1 MATITV
7 ILGDQQ
13 LGTHQMKHHPFTF
26 GRDAACDVPI
36 ENIGISRKHC
46 QFLFED
52 GKYFVEDAGSSNGI
66 SVNGERVEK
75 AEVKDGDE
83 VQAGKFKLVFKCSAD
98 EPPPPPKGDAPQ
110 LEPERPAAVSDQMQT
125 FQMSADDLR
134 AGMASAGPSVAGQ
147 RASDVA
153 GGAKPE
159 GVSKITFYVMVGVFG
174 LLAAALVVTILI
186 LASK

>member
-13 LGTHQMKHHPFTF
+13 LGAHPMKHHPFTV
-26 GRDAACDVPI
+26 GRDASCDVTI

-46 QFLFED
+46 RFLFEG

-66 SVNGERVEK
+66 SVNNERVEK

-83 VQAGKFKLVFKCSAD
+83 VKAGKFTLVFKCSAD
-98 EPPPPPKGDAPQ
+98 EPPPPAKGDGPQ
-110 LEPERPAAVSDQMQT
+110 IEPERPAAVSDQMKT
-125 FQMSADDLR
+125 FQMSAEDLR
-134 AGMASAGPSVAGQ
+134 AKMESAGPSVAGE

-159 GVSKITFYVMVGVFG
+159 GVSKTAFYVMVGVFG
-174 LLAAALVVTILI
+174 LLAAALVVTILV
-186 LASK
+186 LAYK

>member
-7 ILGDQQ
+7 ILGGQQ
-13 LGTHQMKHHPFTF
+13 LGAHPMKHHPFTF

-46 QFLFED
+46 RFLFEG

-66 SVNGERVEK
+66 SVNNEKVEK
-75 AEVKDGDE
+75 AEVKDGDV

-98 EPPPPPKGDAPQ
+98 EPPPPAKGDGPQ
-110 LEPERPAAVSDQMQT
+110 IEPDRPAAVSDQMKT
-125 FQMSADDLR
+125 FQMSAEDLR
-134 AGMASAGPSVAGQ
+134 AKIDAGGPSVAGQ

-153 GGAKPE
+153 GGAKKE
-159 GVSKITFYVMVGVFG
+159 GVSKTAFYAVIAVFG
-174 LLAAALVVTILI
+174 LLATALVIAILV
-186 LASK
+186 LANK